1 MRARTNEFMEVFSPK
16 KENLDGI
23 NMLLSML
30 AVPVAAGGAM
40 FYKRSKFSCI
50 PYHEFQVGSAIPWSE

>member
-1 MRARTNEFMEVFSPK
+1 MEVFSPK